1 MDGWQVILRGL
12 GLPWMLR
19 HHSWDDG
26 VLSSQ
31 LLEMLGSCCEKNTLR
46 MPLEMLLAMWETHG
60 ETENGGWYSLHTSTF
75 PWNWQSTMSKE
86 AANFWRAVASLGQ
99 SKINPN
105 LVSSGGFPFKY
116 IANSSHAFG
125 FPPKFSETRQGFDMY
140 PCRQQCCGSMGWIS
154 WIRKMSNIFQVC
166 IFEDLRINFQG
177 AASSIYAYY

>member
-1 MDGWQVILRGL
+1 MILRGL

-75 PWNWQSTMSKE
+75 P
-86 AANFWRAVASLGQ
+86 
-99 SKINPN
+99 
-105 LVSSGGFPFKY
+105 
-116 IANSSHAFG
+116 
-125 FPPKFSETRQGFDMY
+125 
-140 PCRQQCCGSMGWIS
+140 
-154 WIRKMSNIFQVC
+154 
-166 IFEDLRINFQG
+166 
-177 AASSIYAYY
+177 